1 MPALHALS
9 AGDAHA
15 GPGLDG
21 KGCNSRI
28 PVSKA
33 IEICCSAIEFYN
45 ERVWITRHF
54 EGGGCHG
61 AENCARTNETCD
73 KGVTRGE
80 IRNTEYNTCGNSGT
94 PRKGRNCPSRSYIY
108 GWKKSRSCSCWRLW
122 LTSSL
127 VLLLLRASTC
137 FATRA

>member
-28 PVSKA
+28 PVSKG

-45 ERVWITRHF
+45 ERVWITLHF
-54 EGGGCHG
+54 EGGGCHD
-61 AENCARTNETCD
+61 AENCARTNKTCD

-80 IRNTEYNTCGNSGT
+80 IRITEYNHICGNSGT
-94 PRKGRNCPSRSYIY
+94 PRKGRNCPSRS
-108 GWKKSRSCSCWRLW
+108 WVEEVW
-122 LTSSL
+122 
-127 VLLLLRASTC
+127 
-137 FATRA
+137 